1 MKRSAV
7 IVLAIIALFWSVNIA
22 PAESISLYVD
32 SAPNVY
38 GSPSYPAW
46 ESNAFAL
53 ASAGTFVNMA
63 NSVNSSNAGT
73 MNFEIQDVVVYSFG
87 DLGRRL
93 HFVYWIP
100 QETITTLA
108 AKHFQI
114 SLSYDWENVNYDFYN
129 DYYGSTWLTPTKWI
143 EYAGGVIGSA
153 GFAWWGAYGI
163 NTPEALAADLAD
175 WDKYQGNIT
184 FTARMDDGIS
194 SSVTAYHSVP
204 EAASLLLLGLGLLAV
219 AGVGRIAE
227 HA

>member
-7 IVLAIIALFWSVNIA
+7 IVLAIIALFWSVNTCLA
-22 PAESISLYVD
+22 GSISLYVD

-38 GSPSYPAW
+38 GSSSYPAW

-163 NTPEALAADLAD
+163 NTPEALAAELAD

-184 FTARMDDGIS
+184 FAARMDDGVS
-194 SSVTAYHSVP
+194 SSITALHSVP
-204 EAASLLLLGLGLLAV
+204 EAASFLLLGLGLLAIV
-219 AGVGRIAE
+219 GVGRVAE
-227 HA
+227 RA